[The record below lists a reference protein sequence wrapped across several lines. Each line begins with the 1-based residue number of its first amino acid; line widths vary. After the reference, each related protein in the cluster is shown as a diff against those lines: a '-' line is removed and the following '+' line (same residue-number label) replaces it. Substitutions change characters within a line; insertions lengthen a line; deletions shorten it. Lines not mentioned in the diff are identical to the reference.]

1 MRAMLV
7 VVLLE
12 LDEFPLEISRGPE
25 QHPIQTFAPHSPNQ
39 SFDDRM
45 GTRHVRHRLDF
56 PNAEDPQIRLPLMK
70 TCRSVREASTRS
82 ICAAIEIVANHS
94 LASRSSGRWNA
105 IATTA

>member
-25 QHPIQTFAPHSPNQ
+25 QHPIQTFAPGGPNQ

-56 PNAEDPQIRLPLMK
+56 QDVEDP
-70 TCRSVREASTRS
+70 
-82 ICAAIEIVANHS
+82 
-94 LASRSSGRWNA
+94 
-105 IATTA
+105 